1 MTQGAVQHQHGSVPQ
16 TREHQTSAARGL
28 ARALAA
34 WQPVDPAQG
43 RLRTEYV
50 GFVTADPGGALD
62 RDGGAE
68 HLTASCFVF
77 TPDRSRVLLC
87 FHKKGRFWV
96 QLGGHIETTDPTAA
110 AAALREAREEGGI
123 AELSPFLTTL
133 GTAGPVDVHRH
144 ALSSRFG
151 RCTTHWDI
159 GFAAIA
165 ATTLLPVVSPESE
178 DVAWWPTD
186 RLPEPVPAGFGDRLE
201 VVLREMEHQTK
212 QADRTLLG

>member
-1 MTQGAVQHQHGSVPQ
+1 MTLGIDRHSS
-16 TREHQTSAARGL
+16 EHHASAALGVATLL
-28 ARALAA
+28 AG
-34 WQPVDPAQG
+34 WMPVDPAQD
-43 RLRTEYV
+43 RLRDDYV
-50 GFVTADPGGALD
+50 DFVRAGLGSALD

-77 TPDRSRVLLC
+77 TPDLSRVLLC

-96 QLGGHIETTDPTAA
+96 QLGGHIEAADRSVA

-123 AELSPFLTTL
+123 ADLSPL
-133 GTAGPVDVHRH
+133 GAGRGDAFPVDVHRH

-159 GFAAIA
+159 GFAVVAPDDS
-165 ATTLLPVVSPESE
+165 TPVTSHESE

-186 RLPEPVPAGFGDRLE
+186 ALPQQVPEGFGDRLA
-201 VVLREMEHQTK
+201 VVLRELAYQRG
-212 QADRTLLG
+212 AR